1 MTELTLVPPPP
12 VKRRPYRARMLF
24 ALVVFASAVVLVG
37 SVVGSIEL
45 SHALAPNTPAVA
57 VASAGQPF
65 QQADDVPVCATSVA
79 TAWNDARVGTGGQ
92 VNFQG
97 PGVVIVDVAYQ
108 GRTRE
113 LQQQITRRDNMMTW
127 DMPLYALADSIRI
140 SVKTNGSYDTC
151 QIAAPSFPGVTRSR
165 PLYGVIG

>member
-12 VKRRPYRARMLF
+12 VKRRPRRGPT
-24 ALVVFASAVVLVG
+24 LVVLALFAVVLAG
-37 SVVGSIEL
+37 SVFGSIEL
-45 SHALAPNTPAVA
+45 SRALVPDTPSVA
-57 VASAGQPF
+57 VASAGLPF
-65 QQADDVPVCATSVA
+65 QQADDVPVCAASVA

-97 PGVVIVDVAYQ
+97 PGVVIVDVGYM

-127 DMPLYALADSIRI
+127 DMPLYAQADSIRI
-140 SVKTNGSYDTC
+140 SVKTNGSYSTC